1 MNPHDMPDD
10 DRNFRLE
17 RRSRNLDTDTWVT
30 TDPPN
35 LFKSIDEARR
45 EVSTHPTRRAI
56 AQFKGS
62 GWYRIVDVRS
72 GKVYEATGGEPLQC
86 TAIETAPIPGHPNMV
101 QPPESMEG
109 AFTHIA
115 TPAGPVKVIAG
126 GEYQTKTVDTKLAE
140 GSMVRSPDTGKT
152 DYALTYRGPMLR
164 RWAELLSRGAVVY
177 GADNWLE
184 GLREADPAIRA
195 RIKRRYKKS
204 AARHFWQWMMGQ
216 RDEDHAAA
224 VYFNLNGYEAMVWTD
239 DATTRAERIAEL
251 EALTE

>member
-1 MNPHDMPDD
+1 MNPHEMPDD
-10 DRNFRLE
+10 DLNFKLE
-17 RRSRNLDTDTWVT
+17 ICFQTDRPRDRWQRAIHAGF
-30 TDPPN
+30 
-35 LFKSIDEARR
+35 FKSLDDARDEINKAG
-45 EVSTHPTRRAI
+45 RAMP
-56 AQFKGS
+56 K
-62 GWYRIVDVRS
+62 WYRIVDVRS

-184 GLREADPAIRA
+184 GLREADPAIRS

>member
-1 MNPHDMPDD
+1 VNPHEMPDD
-10 DRNFRLE
+10 DFNFRLE
-17 RRSRNLDTDTWVT
+17 RQSKDPQTDAWV
-30 TDPPN
+30 PAVEPHK
-35 LFKSIDEARR
+35 FKSIDEARN
-45 EVSTHPTRRAI
+45 EVKTNTIRQMLLKS
-56 AQFKGS
+56 KGS
-62 GWYRIVDVRS
+62 NYYRIVDVRS
-72 GKVYEATGGEPLQC
+72 GYVYEATGGEPLQC
-86 TAIETAPIPGHPNMV
+86 TADETAPIPGHPNMV

-126 GEYQTKTVDTKLAE
+126 GEYQTKTVDTKVAE

-224 VYFNLNGYEAMVWTD
+224 VYFNLNGYEAMLWTD
-239 DATTRAERIAEL
+239 DTATRAERIAEL